1 MRKGWLLTGLLACLG
16 IAHAVAG
23 TTAPVRNLL
32 DPALA
37 ATLPRQSVQMSV
49 HDHVLH
55 CEGVSL
61 AALLRAGGA
70 MPDKPLR
77 GADLARVVRIHSRDG
92 YRVTFSLGELD
103 DTLGARQVV
112 LADRCEGAALD
123 DKDGPWRLLVPA
135 DGRPARSARQVE
147 RIEVGD

>member
-1 MRKGWLLTGLLACLG
+1 MHRGWLLGLIGCM
-16 IAHAVAG
+16 G
-23 TTAPVRNLL
+23 TCAAADTVTPARNLL
-32 DPALA
+32 DPALI
-37 ATLPRQSVQMSV
+37 ATLPRQQAQQDV
-49 HDHVLH
+49 HGHALH
-55 CEGVSL
+55 CEGVAL

-70 MPDKPLR
+70 MPATPLR
-77 GADLARVVRIHSRDG
+77 GADLGKVVRIQARDG

-103 DTLGARQVV
+103 ESLGARQVL
-112 LADRCEGAALD
+112 LANRCDGAALT